1 VIVQA
6 EIHNQLELPTGARI
20 GKHDLWEKVPDLQR
34 TYDPVF
40 KRIKFL
46 AGKGLMLMMVLFDF
60 RSRRIAPFQQ
70 RARATWLYT
79 KENDTTRLE
88 RGRGIDLD

>member
-20 GKHDLWEKVPDLQR
+20 GKHDLWEKVPDLQCA
-34 TYDPVF
+34 YDHMF

-60 RSRRIAPFQQ
+60 RSRHIAPFQQ
-70 RARATWLYT
+70 HARAT
-79 KENDTTRLE
+79 
-88 RGRGIDLD
+88 